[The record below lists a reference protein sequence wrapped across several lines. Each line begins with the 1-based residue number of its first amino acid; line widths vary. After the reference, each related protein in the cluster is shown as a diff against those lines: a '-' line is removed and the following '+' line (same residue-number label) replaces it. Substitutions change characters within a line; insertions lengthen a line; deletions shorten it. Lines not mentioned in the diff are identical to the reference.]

1 MYVCVFVHCHCTVC
15 VCVCVVLSVCLSL
28 CLCVLYLQYIRIKER
43 PSLSVFLP
51 DFVHGYLAV
60 MLLTSPVAIVIAGVW
75 TFLQTFLHINLFRG
89 YCRQHLYCFHFDFRY
104 VTLDRY
110 IDIYIYILYVFLHVT
125 ATMNLYHNLYCANER
140 WPISIADNLKLG

>member
-1 MYVCVFVHCHCTVC
+1 MYLYIATVLC
-15 VCVCVVLSVCLSL
+15 AFVCVVLSVCLSL
-28 CLCVLYLQYIRIKER
+28 CLCVLYLQYIHIKER

-51 DFVHGYLAV
+51 DCVHGYLAV

-89 YCRQHLYCFHFDFRY
+89 YRRQHLYCFHFDFRY

-110 IDIYIYILYVFLHVT
+110 IDIYIYIYIYYICSYT
-125 ATMNLYHNLYCANER
+125 
-140 WPISIADNLKLG
+140 